1 MSERLERTVAVASQ
15 VGLHAR
21 PASIFIMA
29 AQQCGIPVTIG
40 RPGWPVVNATSILQ
54 VMGLA
59 VKHGELVTIAAEGPN
74 AAAVLDELARVL
86 ATDLDAA

>member
-1 MSERLERTVAVASQ
+1 MNGRVERTVVVASQ

-21 PASIFIMA
+21 PASVFTQA
-29 AQQCGIPVTIG
+29 AQQAGIPVTIG
-40 RPGWPVVNATSILQ
+40 RPGEPPVNASSILQ

-59 VKHGELVTIAAEGPN
+59 VKHGERVTIAAEGPY
-74 AAAVLDELARVL
+74 AAGVLDELAKVL